1 MARPLSVL
9 VSLTPFGIPWRE
21 QAFLSW
27 AGLRGA
33 VPVVLATVPIT
44 NNVPGV
50 EWVFDLVFMLVVIF
64 TLVQAPLMPR
74 VARALRVT
82 EPGRAADVVV
92 EAMPLEELGA
102 EMLDVAVHEGSR
114 LAGVEVYELRLPV
127 GANVTLVVNGDEGYV
142 PNERSVL
149 RAGDQ
154 LLVVTKES
162 VRGLAAQRIREV
174 SAGGRLAGWRTD
186 TGPDT
191 EHAGTGHS

>member
-1 MARPLSVL
+1 M
-9 VSLTPFGIPWRE
+9 
-21 QAFLSW
+21 
-27 AGLRGA
+27 
-33 VPVVLATVPIT
+33 PVVLATVPIT

-114 LAGVEVYELRLPV
+114 LAGVEVYELRLPQGV
-127 GANVTLVVNGDEGYV
+127 NVSLVVRGAETFVPDAHTRLWTGD
-142 PNERSVL
+142 R
-149 RAGDQ
+149 
-154 LLVVTKES
+154 LLVVTP
-162 VRGLAAQRIREV
+162 GAQRERAEHRLRSV
-174 SAGGRLAGWRTD
+174 ARHGRLAGWHRD
-186 TGPDT
+186 V
-191 EHAGTGHS
+191 